1 MKAMSATTIVIFA
14 HGSSIESANE
24 SVRRIAESVQ
34 REGGFDLVEA
44 AFLGGGSPD
53 LDTAVATLV
62 EKGATRVIVVPYFL
76 TLGLHL
82 QRDLPRII
90 SGLARNHPGVT
101 IRTTPPLDGHPALS
115 TILQERARQALEAGR
130 PN

>member
-1 MKAMSATTIVIFA
+1 MPVNAIVIFA

-24 SVRRIAESVQ
+24 SVREVAESVR

-53 LDTAVATLV
+53 LDAAVATLV
-62 EKGATRVIVVPYFL
+62 QKGASRVIVVPYFL

-82 QRDLPRII
+82 QRDLPRIVGGI
-90 SGLARNHPGVT
+90 ARLHPGVE
-101 IRTTPPLDGHPALS
+101 IRTAPPLDGHPALS

>member
-1 MKAMSATTIVIFA
+1 MSAIAIIIFA

-24 SVRRIAESVQ
+24 SVRQVAESVR
-34 REGGFDLVEA
+34 RESGFDVVQP
-44 AFLGGGSPD
+44 AFLGGGAPD
-53 LDTAVATLV
+53 LDTAVAALV
-62 EKGATRVIVVPYFL
+62 EEGATRIIVVPYFL

-82 QRDLPRII
+82 QRDLPGIVSR
-90 SGLARNHPGVT
+90 LARAYPGVE
-101 IRTTPPLDGHPALS
+101 IHATPPLDGHPALC

>member
-1 MKAMSATTIVIFA
+1 MSATAIVVFA
-14 HGSSIESANE
+14 HGSPIESANDA
-24 SVRRIAESVQ
+24 VRRIAESVQ

-44 AFLGGGSPD
+44 AFLDGGSPD
-53 LDTAVATLV
+53 LDAAVSALV

-82 QRDLPRII
+82 QRDLPAIV
-90 SGLARNHPGVT
+90 GKLARLHPGVD